1 MGPVKA
7 VKGINRMTGRSKEK
21 EEEKE
26 LEQTSRGQEKSENEK
41 TLSKVF
47 KAIGKVIATV
57 TAWLVQALWPV
68 FLVILVVCVVGALF
82 SAFIELFNWETDKDT
97 DTAVINAATIIDAAI
112 SDEEF
117 VNEILDMI
125 NRNVDMNE
133 IYDKIKDRLIDG
145 GMDENDA
152 EMYQERVLKT
162 IQKYGQNDGEG
173 SSTETSSVIK
183 ECYGYLIFA

>member
-68 FLVILVVCVVGALF
+68 FLVIVVVCVLGAL
-82 SAFIELFNWETDKDT
+82 IELFNWETDKDT